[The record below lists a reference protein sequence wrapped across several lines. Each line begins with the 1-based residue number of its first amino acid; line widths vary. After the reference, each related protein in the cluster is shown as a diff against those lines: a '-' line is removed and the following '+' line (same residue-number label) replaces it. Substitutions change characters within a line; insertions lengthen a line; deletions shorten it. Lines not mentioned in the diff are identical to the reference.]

1 MKNKYWYVLYTKPR
15 NEKKVTA
22 RLAEKGINV
31 YCPLKEEIRQWSDR
45 KKKVA
50 EPVFRSYVF
59 VQLPD
64 YKKDS
69 VEALSVPGAVR
80 FLWWNGNPGIVRDKE
95 IQAIKD
101 FLNDYKD
108 AEITVELK
116 TGQNIKVTEGP
127 LKDAEGRILMIKGN
141 KAILYLHTLGLNMTA
156 KLPLQSLSKSGN

>member
-1 MKNKYWYVLYTKPR
+1 MKHKYWYVLYTKPR

-45 KKKVA
+45 RKKVA

-80 FLWWNGNPGIVRDKE
+80 FLWWNGSPGIVRDKE

-141 KAILYLHTLGLNMTA
+141 KAVLYLHTLGLNMTA